1 MLTPLLCNIA
11 VTGLAGTEGT
21 NVNNKKQGRLT
32 VTLPLACCLLNIYSV
47 FIGKLRMKKYYFY
60 LYYLCVVPDTNLKL
74 AKKISALQKGV
85 IPF

>member
-11 VTGLAGTEGT
+11 VTGLAGTEGGA
-21 NVNNKKQGRLT
+21 NANNKKQGRLT

-60 LYYLCVVPDTNLKL
+60 LYYLCVVPDTKF
-74 AKKISALQKGV
+74 KIS
-85 IPF
+85 